1 MSAMDEDWT
10 EEDGGAGSGSPD
22 LRGASPADPGP
33 PPPPPPP
40 VVKLTPS
47 RPWIWGLGRR
57 KKARARVRIQPG
69 GGAFLVNGRDLDA
82 FFQTLQ
88 SQNRAQAP
96 LHATNTLGTYDIFC
110 QVEGGG
116 PTGQAD
122 AVRMGLARA
131 LKTANPAFDH
141 VLRGNGLLTR
151 DSRMKER
158 KKYGRRGARRGFQ
171 FSKR

>member
-1 MSAMDEDWT
+1 MNDPRYGDDADLDPSADEPLS
-10 EEDGGAGSGSPD
+10 SGPID
-22 LRGASPADPGP
+22 AGP

-40 VVKLTPS
+40 IVKLTPS
-47 RPWIWGLGRR
+47 RPFIWGLGRR
-57 KKARARVRIQPG
+57 KSARARVRIKPG
-69 GGAFLVNGRDLDA
+69 PGAFIVNGREINA
-82 FFQTLQ
+82 FFLTLQ
-88 SQNRAQAP
+88 SQTRATAP
-96 LHATNTLGTYDIFC
+96 LHATNTLGTYDVFC
-110 QVEGGG
+110 EVEGGG

-131 LKTANPAFDH
+131 LNTANPAFDH
-141 VLRGNGLLTR
+141 SLRQHGLLTR